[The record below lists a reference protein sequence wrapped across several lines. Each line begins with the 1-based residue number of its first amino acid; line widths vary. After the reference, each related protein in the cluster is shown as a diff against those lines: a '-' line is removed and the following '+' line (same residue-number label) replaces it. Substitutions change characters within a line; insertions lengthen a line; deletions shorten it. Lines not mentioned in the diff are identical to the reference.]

1 MNAGRMF
8 QSIIG
13 IVVPLLLGTARELP
27 AQGTT
32 PLILTLQD
40 AVQLAMKHDAELET
54 SRLEVER
61 ADSRVMEAWGTALP
75 SVDLSAVYTRTLKS
89 PIFFAIFNGQEVS
102 IEMGIPHAFTMALG
116 GKQLLFN
123 GAVIAGL
130 GAAHVYSNLARELY
144 LGKQLETV
152 TKVRKQYYGALVARE
167 ALAMMRSSL
176 NNAEDNLRNVR
187 VMRRQGIVSEY
198 DELRASVQV
207 DNLRP
212 GVIQSENSYQLALD
226 ALCSTIG
233 TDTTAAIQLGDSL
246 KFIPADDSLVAK
258 AEQLTLERNPG
269 LHAMDKQINLND
281 AAVLAQ
287 RSGYMPTLALF
298 GQYQYQAAKD
308 RFRFSTNDLIGSAQ
322 VGISLSLNLFEGGQ
336 TFARVEQAQ
345 VERRKAEQQRLGLE
359 RTLRT
364 GVHSVVGTLRQAQ
377 KRLEAQEKTVET
389 AERGYQIASAR
400 YRSRAATQLEVNDA
414 QVALDQARVN
424 RIQALYDYLVASA
437 ELDQL
442 IGRLPDGVRTM
453 ED

>member
-1 MNAGRMF
+1 M
-8 QSIIG
+8 
-13 IVVPLLLGTARELP
+13 
-27 AQGTT
+27 
-32 PLILTLQD
+32 
-40 AVQLAMKHDAELET
+40 
-54 SRLEVER
+54 
-61 ADSRVMEAWGTALP
+61 GTALP
-75 SVDLSAVYTRTLKS
+75 SVDLSANYTRTLKS

-102 IEMGIPHAFTMALG
+102 IEMGIPHAFSMLLG
-116 GKQLLFN
+116 GRQVLFN
-123 GAVIAGL
+123 GAIIAGL
-130 GAAHVYSNLARELY
+130 GAAHVYSSLARELY

-167 ALAMMRSSL
+167 ALAMMQSSL
-176 NNAEDNLRNVR
+176 SNAEDNLRNVQ
-187 VMRRQGIVSEY
+187 VMRKQGIVSEY

-212 GVIQSENSYQLALD
+212 SVIQSENTYQLAVD
-226 ALCSTIG
+226 ALRSTIG
-233 TDTTAAIQLGDSL
+233 FDTSASIQLGDSL
-246 KFIPADDSLVAK
+246 KFVPADDSLISK
-258 AEQLTLERNPG
+258 AEQLTLGQNPG
-269 LHAMDKQINLND
+269 LRAMDQQIDLNG
-281 AAVLAQ
+281 AAVLAE

-322 VGISLSLNLFEGGQ
+322 VGISLSMNIFQGGQ
-336 TFARVEQAQ
+336 TFARIEQAQ

-364 GVHSVVGTLRQAQ
+364 GVHSVVGTLRQAR
-377 KRLEAQEKTVET
+377 KRVEAQEKTVET
-389 AERGYQIASAR
+389 AARGYQIAAAR

-442 IGRLPDGVRTM
+442 IGRLPEGVRKL
-453 ED
+453 DDQ